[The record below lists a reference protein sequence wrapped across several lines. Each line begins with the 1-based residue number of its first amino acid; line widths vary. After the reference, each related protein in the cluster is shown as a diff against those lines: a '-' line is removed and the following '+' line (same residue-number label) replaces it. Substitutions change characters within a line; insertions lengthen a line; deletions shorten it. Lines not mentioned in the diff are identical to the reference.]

1 MLISPCT
8 LPPWKFGF
16 VKVVTAICS
25 DRQCRKDTY
34 GFARLGPQS
43 DGPGIS
49 LWDVFPSPPSQLAA
63 ENRMCPKRHLPVEKP
78 LFHLYKNPV
87 LRWQNS
93 RLWLQMNQRIP
104 KFTVMSVWH
113 ECTCRAG
120 RTGSSCIGL
129 NQVFLLSSMDR
140 LTVKNCHNLL
150 FRQGSQNSL

>member
-1 MLISPCT
+1 MICGWFLGS
-8 LPPWKFGF
+8 KFGF

-63 ENRMCPKRHLPVEKP
+63 ESRMCPKRHLPVEKP

-104 KFTVMSVWH
+104 KFMVVSVWH
-113 ECTCRAG
+113 APAEPAA
-120 RTGSSCIGL
+120 
-129 NQVFLLSSMDR
+129 QVAFLSVWIR
-140 LTVKNCHNLL
+140 YFYYHRWTTAKNCHNLL
-150 FRQGSQNSL
+150 FRQGSQDSL